1 MKAKRLLSMFLAVV
15 LCFSATASAL
25 ASGVYYLP
33 DVTQEMS
40 SSSFWTD
47 ETDIL
52 MTYEEIET
60 VNKATISAK
69 GTNMYDLKNQPEVVD
84 GVALNEA
91 ILKSSKADAA
101 YYLGWTYFESTVKA
115 TQKDYDKIIENTQNP
130 KAKKEQKVLYGI
142 ATKRTELRTFPD
154 SVAIW
159 DDPADSDFDYQY
171 LVAIRVN
178 EPVVITSTSKDGNYY
193 LAKSVCCSGWIPAD
207 CVAICKDK
215 DEWIS
220 AWDIK
225 NEDALVVWGDK
236 VFTETSVVGAE
247 TSELM
252 LTMGTVLEL
261 AKDVNPN
268 ELVDNRAT
276 YNNYVVY
283 LPVRNEDG
291 SYSKKLTL
299 ISEHKKVS
307 EGYLP
312 LTRENIAKVALS
324 ALGNTYGW
332 GGSLTSDDCSGYM
345 RNVYKCFGLE
355 LARNTTWQTAMP
367 MAKVDMQYMA
377 KEERFKFLEA
387 LPFGTIL
394 YFNGHEMMYLGAHN
408 GKYYVISAVGSI
420 AQPENPSVRQ
430 RIRSYIINTLDIKR
444 TNGNTWL
451 DELTVALVPYL
462 DPQENSLPEY
472 EWYHDGV
479 VYCIKN
485 KLMQGDE
492 NKFFNPSQYITG
504 AELLQILYN
513 MEEAKPEYE
522 FGDDAPWYAEAVKWA
537 EDNKLIDENDKG
549 FEPDSNISREQLAS
563 VLYLYAQYKGH
574 DVSVG
579 EETNILSYDDAFD
592 ISEYAIPAMQY
603 AAGAG
608 IINGKTIST
617 LNPKDYATRA
627 EIAVIMERFIQ
638 YNLRIE
644 EIKKNT
650 VDYTKDFTSF
660 LYQPESEDSVVELLK
675 SIDRCSYGSAGSSLS
690 QVAAGVSVLQL
701 SKVEDAVAKISEYL
715 GEMDATQRD
724 YFSFQWQMCMNK
736 ASAILENPNSFAGV
750 INDAGVGNIDLSVFN
765 QAELAKLNTEVL
777 DKLETFNVTDEW
789 KNYLQMEPFVFW
801 EDTITA

>member
-1 MKAKRLLSMFLAVV
+1 MKAKRLLSIFLAVV
-15 LCFSATASAL
+15 LCCGTTANVL
-25 ASGVYYLP
+25 ASGVSYLP
-33 DVTQEMS
+33 DVTEEMS
-40 SSSFWTD
+40 SPSFWTD
-47 ETDIL
+47 ETDVL

-60 VNKATISAK
+60 LNKATFSAK
-69 GTNMYDLKNQPEVVD
+69 GTNMYDLQNQPEVVD

-130 KAKKEQKVLYGI
+130 DAKKEQKVLYGI

-178 EPVVITSTSKDGNYY
+178 EPVVITSKSKDGNYY

-207 CVAICKDK
+207 SVAICKDK
-215 DEWIS
+215 NEWIS

-236 VFTETSVVGAE
+236 VFTETSIVGKE

-268 ELVDNRAT
+268 ELVDNRAA
-276 YNNYVVY
+276 YNNYAVWI
-283 LPVRNEDG
+283 PIRNEDG
-291 SYSKKLTL
+291 THSKKLTL

-307 EGYLP
+307 AGYLP
-312 LTRENIAKVALS
+312 LTKENISKVAFS

-332 GGSLTSDDCSGYM
+332 GGSLYSDDCSGYM

-377 KEERFKFLEA
+377 KEERIKILDE

-394 YFNGHEMMYLGAHN
+394 YFNGHEMMYLGKRDGN
-408 GKYYVISAVGSI
+408 YFVISAVGSI

-430 RIRSYIINTLDIKR
+430 RIRSYIVNSLEIKR

-451 DELTVALVPYL
+451 DELTVALVPYYAI
-462 DPQENSLPEY
+462 DNNDLPGY

-479 VYCIKN
+479 AYCLKN
-485 KLMQGDE
+485 KLMKVDE
-492 NKFFNPSQYITG
+492 SKYFYPEKNITW
-504 AELLQILYN
+504 AELCQILYT
-513 MEEAKPEYE
+513 MEETKPEIE
-522 FGDDAPWYAEAVKWA
+522 VSEDAPWYEKAVVWVK
-537 EDNKLIDENDKG
+537 ENNLVHENDQD
-549 FEPDSNISREQLAS
+549 FNPDSPLTREQLAM
-563 VLYLYAQYKGH
+563 VLYTYAKIKGY

-579 EETNILSYDDAFD
+579 EETNILSYEDAFD
-592 ISEYAIPAMQY
+592 ISEYAISGMQY
-603 AAGAG
+603 AAGAE
-608 IINGKTIST
+608 IINGKTNST

-627 EIAVIMERFIQ
+627 EIAVIFQRF
-638 YNLRIE
+638 
-644 EIKKNT
+644 
-650 VDYTKDFTSF
+650 
-660 LYQPESEDSVVELLK
+660 
-675 SIDRCSYGSAGSSLS
+675 
-690 QVAAGVSVLQL
+690 
-701 SKVEDAVAKISEYL
+701 
-715 GEMDATQRD
+715 
-724 YFSFQWQMCMNK
+724 
-736 ASAILENPNSFAGV
+736 
-750 INDAGVGNIDLSVFN
+750 
-765 QAELAKLNTEVL
+765 LAKVSG
-777 DKLETFNVTDEW
+777 
-789 KNYLQMEPFVFW
+789 
-801 EDTITA
+801 I